1 MSVRFATAFACSLC
15 STVAI
20 AAERVPLEPPIV
32 LTAQIRPGST
42 LERVFKDLKQQFAQL
57 DANGDGK
64 LDREDVTLHRRLA
77 IAGMA
82 AIAGG
87 AVMTADLDGDGAVT
101 EEELRIRLKYD
112 TRARPDVPRANAD
125 ARVAEVMAG
134 DTDHDGRV
142 TWVEEIAREKAR
154 RSPMS
159 NGGID
164 GVVESLLAYADKR
177 EGALTPADLEKIGA
191 DLFAAVDTDRNG
203 TLSQDE
209 VEAEQR
215 RVAEKRRSIAAP
227 PPRSAEQRAACA
239 FPEASAPAKV
249 LLLSAYE
256 GDAVSTTAIGT
267 QDVDVVAATVAVE
280 PGPEPLYVV
289 LASQRATVWRFTGA
303 VERLERVILGSQS
316 TGGGSDP
323 ATRAIPLVGAAGV
336 PAEKVTFLP
345 RIDCLKAF
353 WEKPSIPAAVAAAIV
368 REATGREPVVATRY
382 AVAGFSIPSATI
394 QTSGRANVP
403 TVVIRKPAG
412 SLTIQGG
419 ANVVVEAGARDLAS
433 EVARYHPGGVMEID
447 PATVV
452 ASRPPARFEVLP
464 GSAGLLQL
472 VREGALEKTAG
483 GEFLIK
489 RKIRFPA
496 GLQGGAA
503 GRFLLLRGVPA
514 PEGDVGHSC
523 VVSEETG
530 RPLNVAGSVICR

>member
-1 MSVRFATAFACSLC
+1 MSVRFATALACSLC

-20 AAERVPLEPPIV
+20 AAERVPLEPPSV
-32 LTAQIRPGST
+32 VTAQLRPGAT
-42 LERVFKDLKQQFAQL
+42 LDWVFKDLKQRFAQL

-77 IAGMA
+77 VAGKA
-82 AIAGG
+82 AVAGG

-112 TRARPDVPRANAD
+112 SRNRPDAPRGNAD

-159 NGGID
+159 NGGMD
-164 GVVESLLAYADKR
+164 GVVESLLAYTDER

-191 DLFAAVDTDRNG
+191 DLFVAVDIDRNG

-215 RVAEKRRSIAAP
+215 RVAERRRSIAP
-227 PPRSAEQRAACA
+227 PPRSAEQRAACV

-267 QDVDVVAATVAVE
+267 QDAAVVTATVAVE

-289 LASQRATVWRFTGA
+289 LASQRAMVWRFTGA

-336 PAEKVTFLP
+336 PAGKVTFLP
-345 RIDCLKAF
+345 RVDCLTAF

-382 AVAGFSIPSATI
+382 AVSGFSIPSASI
-394 QTSGRANVP
+394 ATSGRANAP

-412 SLTIQGG
+412 SLTIRGG
-419 ANVVVEAGARDLAS
+419 ANVVVEAGAGDLAS
-433 EVARYHPGGVMEID
+433 DVARYHPGGVTEID

-452 ASRPPARFEVLP
+452 ASRPPVRFEVLP
-464 GSAGLLQL
+464 GAAGLLQL

-496 GLQGGAA
+496 GLHGGIA
-503 GRFLLLRGVPA
+503 GRFLLLRGVPV
-514 PEGDVGHSC
+514 PEGDAGHSC

-530 RPLNVAGSVICR
+530 RPLNAARAMPCR